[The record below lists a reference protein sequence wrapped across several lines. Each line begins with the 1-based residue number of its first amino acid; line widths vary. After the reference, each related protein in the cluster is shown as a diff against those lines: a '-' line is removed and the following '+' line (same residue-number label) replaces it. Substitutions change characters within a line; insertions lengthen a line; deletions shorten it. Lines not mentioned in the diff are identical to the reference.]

1 MTKEKF
7 SVIDGRLNMV
17 VGFMFTPDRS
27 RVVLI
32 KKLRP
37 TWQVGLLNGVG
48 GRVREGEPPMQA
60 MIREFEEETG
70 VREENWESLCALKFK
85 KGLIY
90 FYYTFTVSFSF
101 TDLRIFL
108 NPSIISFPLVTA
120 KVIQEVAYETPATTS
135 SSSFFSLPS
144 QRIFCYPWLPYFL
157 VEFLMGSIW

>member
-90 FYYTFTVSFSF
+90 FYYTFSNQAMDVKTMESEEVRTWDASLLYMLKTVSNLQWLIPMVLELS
-101 TDLRIFL
+101 DVEKNYSESGRAMV
-108 NPSIISFPLVTA
+108 ISCST
-120 KVIQEVAYETPATTS
+120 K
-135 SSSFFSLPS
+135 
-144 QRIFCYPWLPYFL
+144 
-157 VEFLMGSIW
+157 